1 MDAALTPLLPAMEGC
16 QVSIP
21 QQTQPI
27 SWPYYNDQQ
36 KKTMLSIRATRVHH
50 GIVPINAFLQ
60 SIIDPFVVVVSLFLV
75 TWIFQ
80 VPYDG
85 RYEILS
91 IVVFLVSL
99 VIFKEADLC
108 RAWKSGGLR
117 AQSGRLV
124 ICWLLLAS
132 ILLFLGYVTKTSH
145 EFSRS
150 VLLTWFVVTP
160 LLILAWHSI
169 VRVLLRQFFASGKNT
184 HTVVIA
190 GMTNVG
196 RQLAHRITKDER
208 AGLSFLGFFDD
219 RNEQRP
225 GDDNSQIN
233 LLGGLENL
241 PAYVQAH
248 KVDQIYIALPMMV
261 EKRILRL
268 LDDLKD
274 TTASI
279 YFVPDIFVFD
289 LIQAGVGEV
298 DGIPVVAICE
308 TPFCGVNR
316 LFKRLSDVV
325 FSSAILLVLAP
336 LLLLIAI
343 GVKWTS
349 PGPALFKQ
357 RRYGLDGR
365 EIIVYKFRS
374 MTVCED
380 EGDISQARRCDARV
394 TPFGAF
400 LRRTSLDELP
410 QFINVLQ
417 GRMSVVGPRPHAVAH
432 NETYRK
438 LIKGYMV
445 RHKVRP
451 GITGLAQVSGLRGET
466 DTLDKMQARIDRDL
480 DYLRHW
486 SMALDA
492 KIILKTVFLVLK
504 DRQAY

>member
-1 MDAALTPLLPAMEGC
+1 MSL
-16 QVSIP
+16 P
-21 QQTQPI
+21 QQTRQIAWSYNDKQKNTLSAVRVSNMHRGVNRGVVPI
-27 SWPYYNDQQ
+27 S
-36 KKTMLSIRATRVHH
+36 
-50 GIVPINAFLQ
+50 AFLQ
-60 SIIDPFVVVVSLFLV
+60 SIIDPFIVALSLFVV
-75 TWIFQ
+75 TLIFQ
-80 VPYDG
+80 VPFNEQ
-85 RYEILS
+85 YEILS
-91 IVVFLVSL
+91 IIVFLAAL
-99 VIFKEADLC
+99 VIFKEADLS
-108 RAWKSGGLR
+108 RAWQSGGIR
-117 AQSGRLV
+117 AQGGRLFV
-124 ICWLLLAS
+124 SWLLLTGV
-132 ILLFLGYVTKTSH
+132 LLFLGYVTRTSH

-150 VLLTWFVVTP
+150 VLLTWFMAVP
-160 LLILAWHSI
+160 LLLLAWHSI
-169 VRVLLRQFFASGKNT
+169 ARSLLRQFYASGKNAR
-184 HTVVIA
+184 TVVIA

-196 RQLAHRITKDER
+196 RQLAHRIAKDER

-219 RNEQRP
+219 RNEPRL
-225 GDDNSQIN
+225 GDNHSHIN
-233 LLGGLENL
+233 LLGGLESL
-241 PAYVQAH
+241 SEYVQAH

-274 TTASI
+274 TTASV

-325 FSSAILLVLAP
+325 FASAILLFLAP

-349 PGPALFKQ
+349 PGSVLFKQ

-365 EIIVYKFRS
+365 EIMVYKFRS
-374 MTVCED
+374 MSVCED
-380 EGDISQARRCDARV
+380 ESEVSQATRYDSRV

-466 DTLDKMQARIDRDL
+466 DTLDKMQARIECDL

-486 SMALDA
+486 SMLLDV
-492 KIILKTVFLVLK
+492 KIIFKTIFLVFL